1 MTDIVP
7 TIYEAVGITPPRVV
21 NGVDQ
26 MSMDGVSMVYTF
38 ADANAKGRKTTQFF
52 DIMGS
57 RGIYHDGWFADTPGP
72 RIPWV
77 PGPPKGIATWNPEND
92 VWELYNLDEDWSQS
106 NDLATK
112 MPEKVAYMK
121 NLFLVESARNENLP
135 IGGGLWTPVFHPEDG
150 PSTPYS
156 EWTFSGPITGMPE
169 FAAPKIGKFDNTVSM
184 EIEVPEN
191 ANGVLYALGGFSG
204 GLTLFVKDGVL
215 HYENNLFEIDR
226 TKIDAKEKLP
236 TGKVRIEVIS
246 KITGRPGSPL
256 DVTLRVNGQN
266 VAQGRVPITAA
277 LAFTANDCLDIG
289 SDLGSPVS
297 LDYFDQAPFPFNGKI
312 ITTRISYPNKGEEKG
327 SPSASPDNGQ

>member
-106 NDLATK
+106 NDLAAK

-121 NLFLVESARNENLP
+121 TSSWWSRPGTRTCPSAEGFGRRYSIRRMDPPHLIAN
-135 IGGGLWTPVFHPEDG
+135 G
-150 PSTPYS
+150 PSADPLKGCRS
-156 EWTFSGPITGMPE
+156 LPHRRSG
-169 FAAPKIGKFDNTVSM
+169 NS
-184 EIEVPEN
+184 
-191 ANGVLYALGGFSG
+191 
-204 GLTLFVKDGVL
+204 
-215 HYENNLFEIDR
+215 
-226 TKIDAKEKLP
+226 
-236 TGKVRIEVIS
+236 
-246 KITGRPGSPL
+246 
-256 DVTLRVNGQN
+256 
-266 VAQGRVPITAA
+266 
-277 LAFTANDCLDIG
+277 
-289 SDLGSPVS
+289 
-297 LDYFDQAPFPFNGKI
+297 
-312 ITTRISYPNKGEEKG
+312 TTR
-327 SPSASPDNGQ
+327 